1 MADQPQQT
9 TTAKTVIPGYSE
21 WLIAVSKR
29 VTIRAG
35 QFQTAFGAES
45 GTVGRNDSNSAVI
58 RLGGI
63 LRNDNFL
70 AGIAEVAGTKL
81 FPIA

>member
-9 TTAKTVIPGYSE
+9 TTAKMVIPGYSE

-45 GTVGRNDSNSAVI
+45 GAVG
-58 RLGGI
+58 
-63 LRNDNFL
+63 
-70 AGIAEVAGTKL
+70 
-81 FPIA
+81 

>member
-45 GTVGRNDSNSAVI
+45 GAVG
-58 RLGGI
+58 
-63 LRNDNFL
+63 
-70 AGIAEVAGTKL
+70 
-81 FPIA
+81 

>member
-1 MADQPQQT
+1 MP
-9 TTAKTVIPGYSE
+9 
-21 WLIAVSKR
+21 KR

-70 AGIAEVAGTKL
+70 AGIAEVAGTKIV
-81 FPIA
+81 PDRVTRQAGQDAAA